1 LAAQVGAEEDVFV
14 ILIAV
19 PNDARNG
26 VPLVGPGGSQPLVAG
41 ENGAAFIFGA
51 YQDGLEYSVFGY
63 VGLEAV
69 PLLALDVMEELGVV
83 GLGTELVDWDVLN
96 RIHGFPPDF
105 GR

>member
-1 LAAQVGAEEDVFV
+1 MERFPILGPWRLAAF
-14 ILIAV
+14 
-19 PNDARNG
+19 
-26 VPLVGPGGSQPLVAG
+26 GGR
-41 ENGAAFIFGA
+41 ENSAAFIFGA

-83 GLGTELVDWDVLN
+83 GVGAELVDWDVLN

-105 GR
+105 GC